1 MALINRNK
9 NQGIVAVE
17 ITANALKVLNLAKQG
32 TKFKISGLGISG
44 LEDNTV
50 SNGRILNK
58 DAFTSSFATLASEHK
73 INGKKAVYALTSA
86 QVTTKSDFFAPEIPD
101 KELEKQISGNLSRY
115 SPVPLK
121 EAAFDFRKTGK
132 KKSDKDEIA
141 VYVAKSEFINDRS
154 QYLEKVGLIPKVVT
168 TIASSIE
175 EFVRVFDIGQS
186 NGEAFAI
193 FNFDTV
199 QSTLFILK
207 GTKVI
212 AQRNFE
218 IGSSRLLSDV
228 RSYFPNEDIN
238 TLDDI
243 QNNETVREKY
253 EEQMLPSFLMSVCN
267 EISREIQ
274 LYQTGVTAS
283 EVTDIF
289 FGGEIN
295 NFPGLIRTA
304 KSEFTA
310 NVQELHYLDKQ
321 ILVFTNSKE
330 KEIFAQNEQE
340 LFLLVAIGLAGLNP
354 NLPNVLPWRV
364 ALLEAN
370 KKDYQLKAVIAGVL
384 GCALVYGFMQYG
396 NALTE
401 RQVAANDLIAEKTAV
416 IDAELEKQKDI
427 QEKNRLMQQKID
439 LIKNLQTNRS
449 EAVRIANAISASTP
463 MSTVLT
469 KVQREGQVLTITGR
483 ALSTD
488 EVILFM
494 RNLKDTAIFEN
505 IFMSSFVT
513 PDIDPSKSALSQEAN
528 RGSIPEDNYSTFS
541 LTMKINIHVDTG
553 IEIAEPN
560 QAPIAQTAQPAAP
573 QPTVIQPGAVA
584 MQPAQMQ
591 PSQGQAQTARTVAPQ
606 PNQPVQAQAAAPQ
619 PSQSNTDIKPR
630 RQPVDGQ
637 FNGVQ

>member
-17 ITANALKVLNLAKQG
+17 ITANALKVLNIAKQG
-32 TKFKISGLGISG
+32 TKFKVSGLGISG

-58 DAFTSSFATLASEHK
+58 DAFNSSFSTLAHEHK
-73 INGKKAVYALTSA
+73 INGKKAVYALTST
-86 QVTTKSDFFAPEIPD
+86 QVTTKTDFFAPEIPD

-115 SPVPLK
+115 SPIPLK

-132 KKSDKDEIA
+132 KKSDKDEVA
-141 VYVAKSEFINDRS
+141 VYVAKNEFINDRS
-154 QYLEKVGLIPKVVT
+154 QYLEKVGLTPKVIT
-168 TIASSIE
+168 TVASSIE
-175 EFVRVFDIGQS
+175 EFVRVFGIGQN

-193 FNFDTV
+193 FNFDVV

-207 GTKVI
+207 GAKVI

-218 IGSSRLLSDV
+218 IGSTRLLSDI
-228 RSYFPNEDIN
+228 RLYFPNEDISS
-238 TLDDI
+238 LDDI
-243 QNNETVREKY
+243 QYNQTVREKY
-253 EEQMLPSFLMSVCN
+253 EEQMLPQFLMSICN

-295 NFPGLIRTA
+295 SFPDLIRTA
-304 KSEFTA
+304 KSEFA
-310 NVQELHYLDKQ
+310 AKVQELNYLDKQ
-321 ILVFTNSKE
+321 ILIFANSKE
-330 KEIFAQNEQE
+330 QEIFVQKEQE
-340 LFLLVAIGLAGLNP
+340 FFLLVAVALAGLNP
-354 NLPNVLPWRV
+354 DLPNVLPWRV

-370 KKDYQLKAVIAGVL
+370 KKDYQIKAIMAAFL

-401 RQVAANDLIAEKTAV
+401 KQVAANDLIDQKTAA
-416 IDAELEKQKDI
+416 IDAELLKQQDI

-463 MSTVLT
+463 MSIVLT
-469 KVQREGQVLTITGR
+469 KVQREGEVLTVTGR

-488 EVILFM
+488 DVILFM
-494 RNLKDTAIFEN
+494 RNLKDTTIFEN

-513 PDIDPSKSALSQEAN
+513 PDIEPAKAASAQEGN
-528 RGSIPEDNYSTFS
+528 RGSIPEDNYSSFT
-541 LTMKINIHVDTG
+541 LTMKVNIHIDTG
-553 IEIAEPN
+553 IEFTEPN
-560 QAPIAQTAQPAAP
+560 QAQVAQTAQPAAP

-584 MQPAQMQ
+584 MQPAQMPPQ
-591 PSQGQAQTARTVAPQ
+591 DQAQTAQAVVAQ
-606 PNQPVQAQAAAPQ
+606 TNKPVQAQVVPPQ
-619 PSQSNTDIKPR
+619 PSQSNTDTKPS
-630 RQPVDGQ
+630 RQPVVGQ